1 MLDSFVETFL
11 INQNFSVHAEFCKR
25 GEIHDIILYDILP
38 ISQNST
44 CDSNSEIGYDQL
56 NWYRGVHW

>member
-1 MLDSFVETFL
+1 MLDSFVEMFL

-25 GEIHDIILYDILP
+25 GEIHLRDILP

-44 CDSNSEIGYDQL
+44 CDSNSEIGSDQL
-56 NWYRGVHW
+56 N